1 MGLDTG
7 LPRRIAA
14 RLWLVLLLSG
24 CAAGKAADANVSGP
38 NNLVTASPSMSEVA
52 GAPPPTVP
60 PLPTVDPDAVALGQ
74 GVYAAHCA
82 SCHGAS
88 LEGEPDWKIQN
99 EDGPFRPP
107 PHDASGHTWHHG
119 DKTLEEAVKLG
130 GARLPANIGGASNMP
145 AFADVLTEGE
155 ITAVLTY
162 IKSTWPE
169 EVRALQWEATLRENR
184 E

>member
-1 MGLDTG
+1 M
-7 LPRRIAA
+7 
-14 RLWLVLLLSG
+14 
-24 CAAGKAADANVSGP
+24 
-38 NNLVTASPSMSEVA
+38 
-52 GAPPPTVP
+52 
-60 PLPTVDPDAVALGQ
+60 
-74 GVYAAHCA
+74 
-82 SCHGAS
+82 
-88 LEGEPDWKIQN
+88 QN
-99 EDGPFRPP
+99 EDGSFRPP

-145 AFADVLTEGE
+145 AFADVLTDEE